1 MQKVDENFTG
11 KPNFKYDQVK
21 RTWLPDMNELAVYC
35 NEEKVGSVN
44 FDLAS
49 FINQTVQKNRLKMVP
64 LH

>member
-35 NEEKVGSVN
+35 NEEKVGSVS

-49 FINQTVQKNRLKMVP
+49 FIN
-64 LH
+64 